1 MAKKLMRLIVCSQC
15 GVRGKMIFDYENK
28 ILQVKLVYY
37 GPAMSGK
44 TTSIKYLF
52 SYFNKGEKLK
62 SIDSSVGRTLF
73 FDFGVLN
80 FKGADWSLKF
90 LIYSATGQDF
100 YASTRPATLNGVDGL
115 IFVVDSRPA
124 YLQHNL
130 RSWNELRS
138 MFGDQIYEI
147 PINISLNKSD
157 LVSNL
162 NLEGNRFL
170 HSVDLGR
177 FRYISINK
185 TTALKGNGI
194 LDAFNKLINF
204 IFPQLTINTSL
215 TN

>member
-1 MAKKLMRLIVCSQC
+1 
-15 GVRGKMIFDYENK
+15 MIFDYKNK

-115 IFVVDSRPA
+115 IFVVDSRQS

-130 RSWNELRS
+130 RSWNELKS
-138 MFGDQIYEI
+138 MFGNQIQEI
-147 PINISLNKSD
+147 PIIISFNKHD
-157 LVSNL
+157 LVNDLRL
-162 NLEGNRFL
+162 NDNQFL
-170 HSVDLGR
+170 RLIDLNR

-185 TTALKGNGI
+185 TIALRGQGI
-194 LDAFNKLINF
+194 LDAFNKLISF
-204 IFPQLTINTSL
+204 IFPQLTINMSL

>member
-1 MAKKLMRLIVCSQC
+1 
-15 GVRGKMIFDYENK
+15 MIFDYENK

-52 SYFNKGEKLK
+52 SYFNKRDTLK

-80 FKGADWSLKF
+80 FQGANWSLKF

-115 IFVVDSRPA
+115 IFVVDSRLTH
-124 YLQHNL
+124 LQHNL

-138 MFGDQIYEI
+138 LFGDQIYEL
-147 PINISLNKSD
+147 PIIISFNKYDLIDDLNPDKNLFLRAID
-157 LVSNL
+157 SN
-162 NLEGNRFL
+162 
-170 HSVDLGR
+170 R
-177 FRYISINK
+177 FRYISLNK
-185 TTALKGNGI
+185 TIALKGQGV

-204 IFPQLTINTSL
+204 IFPQLTINMSL

>member
-1 MAKKLMRLIVCSQC
+1 MGLDV
-15 GVRGKMIFDYENK
+15 KMIFDYENR

-80 FKGADWSLKF
+80 FKGAEWSLKF

-115 IFVVDSRPA
+115 IFVVDSRLE
-124 YLQHNL
+124 YIQHNL

-138 MFGDQIYEI
+138 MFGEQIYEI
-147 PINISLNKSD
+147 PIIISFNKYD
-157 LVSNL
+157 LVDQIEFNKNQFL
-162 NLEGNRFL
+162 NSISINRFSSL
-170 HSVDLGR
+170 
-177 FRYISINK
+177 SINK
-185 TTALKGNGI
+185 TIAIDGKGI
-194 LDAFNKLINF
+194 LDAFNKLINY
-204 IFPQLTINTSL
+204 IFPQLTIKMSL

>member
-1 MAKKLMRLIVCSQC
+1 
-15 GVRGKMIFDYENK
+15 MIFDYKNK

-115 IFVVDSRPA
+115 IFVVDSRQA
-124 YLQHNL
+124 YLQYNL

-138 MFGDQIYEI
+138 MFGNQIQEI
-147 PINISLNKSD
+147 PIIISFNKYDLVNDLSLNDNQFLRLID
-157 LVSNL
+157 LN
-162 NLEGNRFL
+162 
-170 HSVDLGR
+170 R

-185 TTALKGNGI
+185 TIALRGQGI
-194 LDAFNKLINF
+194 LDAFNKLISF
-204 IFPQLTINTSL
+204 IFPQLTINMSL